1 MMAMELGRKSRIAA
15 AAALIAAPLEG
26 TYLYAYKDPGGVLTV
41 CTWHTGADIVR
52 GQRYSLEQCKA
63 LLEKDMLV
71 AVEAVERCHPGLP
84 DDIAIAFSDAVF
96 NVGPKVACEST
107 AAKRLAEHRYVEA
120 CNELPKWNKQ
130 RIGGVLVPLPGL
142 TNRRALEREVC
153 LRGAQ

>member
-1 MMAMELGRKSRIAA
+1 MMAMDLGRKSRIAA
-15 AAALIAAPLEG
+15 AAALLAATLEG

-41 CTWHTGADIVR
+41 CTGHTGADIVR

-96 NVGPKVACEST
+96 NIGPKVACEST

-120 CNELPKWNKQ
+120 CDELPKWNKQ

-153 LRGAQ
+153 LRGAE